1 MYQWLLG
8 ALGALLAAA
17 RRPPP
22 AAPAPAPPPRR
33 RPSRSVPPSVEDEE
47 QQQVKRRKLDSN
59 HKEEV
64 QDVTAG
70 VKVPAAEE
78 AQSTSSDTSSQVAA
92 DSPPDVQVLDVDK
105 MPCEADQGMLSLS
118 PVTIPCLSMCK
129 NGIQHLKPASDSTLM
144 LRPPIKECTAPKST
158 SSESSRT
165 GRFLCTA
172 EEAIQQRE
180 KEKYK
185 ELLRLLKEKYSRSRC
200 NPQPT
205 SLHNAQ
211 THSKD
216 PVMTTNHVG
225 NQKQDAVYPCVTL
238 RSGIKHADVCSS
250 QWSQKSEMIRYY
262 TPAENPMEQKRP
274 VKQVMTGCGSGDSEE
289 TPFEIHLTPVLP
301 LKTDVLDVEEG
312 KSPSSGQR
320 GECFAPLTKAMDR
333 EIKAALGE
341 GNPEEILSSAF
352 KLKVTRGDI
361 QTLRNLCWVNDEVIN
376 FYMNLLM
383 ARSKKEGYPA
393 IHAFSTFFYPKLLS
407 GGYKAVMRWTRNVDL
422 FKQDMVFVPIH
433 LKLHWALVVVD
444 VRKKS
449 IRYLDS
455 LGQNGH
461 KICETVFK
469 YLQAEHLE
477 KRKLELSCWEWS
489 LCSMEPHEIPQQSNG
504 SDCGI
509 FLCKYADFLSQD
521 KPMTFSQPHMPYFR
535 RRMVWEIIHQQ
546 LL

>member
-1 MYQWLLG
+1 
-8 ALGALLAAA
+8 
-17 RRPPP
+17 
-22 AAPAPAPPPRR
+22 
-33 RPSRSVPPSVEDEE
+33 
-47 QQQVKRRKLDSN
+47 
-59 HKEEV
+59 
-64 QDVTAG
+64 
-70 VKVPAAEE
+70 
-78 AQSTSSDTSSQVAA
+78 
-92 DSPPDVQVLDVDK
+92 
-105 MPCEADQGMLSLS
+105 DQGMLSLS

-205 SLHNAQ
+205 SLHKLVLGNNHWLCVGTLVAVGKWRGAPAFGLLDSAPGQLLRQ
-211 THSKD
+211 TIRLTNSQLTAHS
-216 PVMTTNHVG
+216 PH
-225 NQKQDAVYPCVTL
+225 
-238 RSGIKHADVCSS
+238 
-250 QWSQKSEMIRYY
+250 RYY

-320 GECFAPLTKAMDR
+320 GECFAPLTKAMER